1 MCYNFCM
8 EKTYYQQFLD
18 TVKEIDVKKKPKLLL
33 HVCCAPCSSHCLDV
47 LEKYFDI
54 TVFYYNPNISPI
66 EEYQKRLGEE
76 KTFVKN
82 VHQNIKVVEAE
93 YDNQNFENMVKGLED
108 LPEGGSRCKLC
119 YEMRI
124 KKTGEYAKANGFD
137 YFTTSLT
144 VSRYKN
150 SQVLNEIGEKVAK
163 QIGVKYLFS
172 DFKKENGYQH
182 SIELSRKYGLYR
194 QNYCGCK
201 YSKIAREKY
210 EQLQKDKTDNS
221 TGDYEG

>member
-1 MCYNFCM
+1 M

-124 KKTGEYAKANGFD
+124 RKTGEYAKANGFD

-150 SQVLNEIGEKVAK
+150 SQILNEIGEKVAK

-210 EQLQKDKTDNS
+210 EQLQKEKLDNS

>member
-1 MCYNFCM
+1 M